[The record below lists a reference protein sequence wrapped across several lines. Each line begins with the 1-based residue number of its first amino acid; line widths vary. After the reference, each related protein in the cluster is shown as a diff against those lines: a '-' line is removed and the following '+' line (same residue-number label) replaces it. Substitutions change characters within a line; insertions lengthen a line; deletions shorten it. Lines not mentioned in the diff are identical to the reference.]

1 VSIFPAIFWRQQ
13 IGWSYCAS
21 SRRFGLMSW
30 RNTMEKVTL
39 SAKRCPAR
47 GVMVRCYG
55 YDANGLTLA
64 LSTFI
69 FFSSLLFSRLRFG
82 VTLGQGWQ
90 TCGPRSI
97 QARPAVLKFVCCLFL
112 LMNNFF
118 VFNRFH
124 SLTKKLCGPLTQR

>member
-1 VSIFPAIFWRQQ
+1 MEKVTLSAKRCPAR
-13 IGWSYCAS
+13 GVMVRCYGYDA
-21 SRRFGLMSW
+21 

-82 VTLGQGWQ
+82 VTLGQG
-90 TCGPRSI
+90 
-97 QARPAVLKFVCCLFL
+97 
-112 LMNNFF
+112 
-118 VFNRFH
+118 
-124 SLTKKLCGPLTQR
+124 